1 MARVSDDVSSRLST
15 NGQSELAS
23 LKELEGYRH
32 LRASAQGGFARVWS
46 VSRPPG
52 KPGPQRVALKV
63 TQLIS
68 EQAST
73 VVDREIQYLKAMSH
87 DNVVRLLRDFKDEA
101 KKLHVLE
108 LEYVDHVN
116 FTNMCNLSIYG
127 VAQYMYQILNALDYC
142 HGRALVHADIKASNF
157 LFDISTGK
165 GKLID
170 FGLSCSITSR
180 RQVERHVSGTPGYRP
195 PEALFLAQLCPK
207 RDIWGVGILF
217 LSLLTGSPKGS
228 SIAGMAR
235 RVGRAT
241 TYTDLMELLELCAL
255 LGWWRMDAL
264 LSSLHQSAGLA
275 LDAANSTNQVP
286 VSDTS
291 EPLFPGISVHELVC
305 KRRAAWYGSAV
316 PFKLPREALDLL
328 CQLLEVHPNQRCSA
342 KQAKEHAFFT
352 RFTNN
357 GARTSESLVVTRPLK
372 RAATMASDWSSF
384 KVPKLSENK
393 ERHVR
398 DDHCAHYSA
407 SLLPDAVKRDKNVQQ
422 LMKMSLGR
430 CPVVAIFAPPKR
442 ETPCYTFELP
452 FLHPVTAE
460 LKWLSAASRRD
471 ARLSDSLIKAVSTPN
486 GVKDIDW
493 DRVFAPESDPGSGAV
508 EHVPESPAAPTPAK
522 TSPVVKVSP
531 SHRQPAATRVERVAV
546 ATKTSS
552 KAKVSKATKKKAVP
566 VRKVMSKPVGMARRD
581 PVAVAPPPKTLVY
594 KFPVEQKKVATADSK
609 SMLEV
614 WNSPDQLPLATLK
627 LTLDVDSEH
636 DAHLWLG
643 DSSGKGFMFVFGGWR
658 NTRSGI
664 RKGKSDT
671 ADLKVTHFH
680 PFFPQGGGK
689 ATVFVSVVRENDGSM
704 VLGFGPRIER
714 ELWVYYRDRS
724 RLALTSISVGTW
736 YGASASWTLFI
747 EGSVQVPTD
756 HELSKRATAHP
767 VVRANSLQVQPS
779 AFTGVKTRRGLREEA
794 QLTPRKLRKA
804 NRTSL
809 APRDSVKRPLPPKT
823 PSGKLHRGSTSK
835 TTRKGRI
842 SDGHLVARPQEQ
854 PVGEV
859 AVQPA
864 TPNLVPDQGDPPVEP
879 ESPGPP
885 NTAVKKGTR
894 AVHSTVRTTG
904 PVSTPVASRRSS
916 DRPLRTSPRLAKAR
930 RLLTDLA
937 RVGGPEVADTA
948 AAESADKVISR
959 FVS

>member
-15 NGQSELAS
+15 NGQNELAS

-87 DNVVRLLRDFKDEA
+87 DNVVRLLRDFKDEG

-275 LDAANSTNQVP
+275 LDAANSANQVP
-286 VSDTS
+286 VSEKDQ
-291 EPLFPGISVHELVC
+291 PLFPGISLHELVC
-305 KRRAAWYGSAV
+305 KRRAAWYGSSV

-342 KQAKEHAFFT
+342 KQAKDHAFFT
-352 RFTNN
+352 RFTNS
-357 GARTSESLVVTRPLK
+357 GGRTSDSLVVTRPLK
-372 RAATMASDWSSF
+372 RAATMASDWSLF

-407 SLLPDAVKRDKNVQQ
+407 SLLPDTVKKDKNVQQ

-460 LKWLSAASRRD
+460 MKWLSAASRRD

-486 GVKDIDW
+486 GVKEIDW
-493 DRVFAPESDPGSGAV
+493 DRVFAPESDHGSGDV
-508 EHVPESPAAPTPAK
+508 EEVPEPPAAPPSSVKQSPAHQQSPAPRVDRIGVGK
-522 TSPVVKVSP
+522 TQTK
-531 SHRQPAATRVERVAV
+531 AA
-546 ATKTSS
+546 
-552 KAKVSKATKKKAVP
+552 VSKATKKKPAPVKKVP
-566 VRKVMSKPVGMARRD
+566 GKPDVPARRD
-581 PVAVAPPPKTLVY
+581 TVVVAAPPKTLVY
-594 KFPVEQKKVATADSK
+594 KFPAEQKKVATADSK
-609 SMLEV
+609 SMLQV
-614 WNSPDQLPLATLK
+614 WSSPDQLPLASLK

-671 ADLKVTHFH
+671 ADLRVTHFQ
-680 PFFPQGGGK
+680 PFFPAGGGK
-689 ATVFVSVVRENDGSM
+689 ATVFISLVRENDGSM

-724 RLALTSISVGTW
+724 RLSLTSISVGTW

-747 EGSVQVPTD
+747 EGSVQVPMN
-756 HELSKRATAHP
+756 HELSKRATTHP
-767 VVRANSLQVQPS
+767 VLRANSLQVQPS

-794 QLTPRKLRKA
+794 QPTPRKLRKA
-804 NRTSL
+804 NKTSL
-809 APRDSVKRPLPPKT
+809 SLRESVKRIVPPKT
-823 PSGKLHRGSTSK
+823 PNGKLVGSSVSK
-835 TTRKGRI
+835 ATRKSGV
-842 SDGHLVARPQEQ
+842 SAGHLVARPAAQ
-854 PVGEV
+854 PAGEV
-859 AVQPA
+859 DVQPA
-864 TPNLVPDQGDPPVEP
+864 TPNLVADDGEPPVEP
-879 ESPGPP
+879 ESPAPP

-894 AVHSTVRTTG
+894 AVHSTVRATV
-904 PVSTPVASRRSS
+904 PVTTPVASRRST

-937 RVGGPEVADTA
+937 RVGGPEVADTE